1 MAERTEATQSSVA
14 EPAGPEASE
23 ALSWVGGRLDEVGGQ
38 TVGKVEGAY
47 VDTESGRTEWLLVR
61 LGRFGAR
68 APVPAREAVGGVGHI
83 WVPYRAEA
91 IRRAPKVHAGAP
103 LTRERELQLLSHFG
117 IAGEVGRAAEL
128 AQRDPEAITARPA
141 S

>member
-1 MAERTEATQSSVA
+1 MAERTEAPKSTVP
-14 EPAGPEASE
+14 EPAGPAASE
-23 ALSWVGGRLDEVGGQ
+23 ALSWVGGRLDEVGGE
-38 TVGKVEGAY
+38 TVGKVEAAY
-47 VDTESGRTEWLLVR
+47 VDTENGRTEWLLVR

-68 APVPAREAVGGVGHI
+68 APVPAREAVGGVGHV

-91 IRRAPKVHAGAP
+91 IKGAPKLDAGAP

-117 IAGEVGRAAEL
+117 IAGHVGRAAEL
-128 AQRDPEAITARPA
+128 AERDPDAMTARPA